1 MPISAPATRCA
12 ARSATRSGPAAAVAC
27 ALVCAVLAAVTAPAA
42 TLDLTGPA
50 GTAIKVNGLD
60 LGTLPLARPLT
71 LGPGAYLI
79 EGELRGFVS
88 FAQTVRL
95 TDDSDQVA
103 LHLRLDRRSR
113 QTAWTSSVLYA
124 GLGQFYLDKPV
135 RGWFYVAAESAG
147 LLTALAGELQRSNYR
162 RDFLV
167 LQDSYDSTINGDEAL
182 YYREQADQAYA
193 NMEDAEKLRNT
204 GLLVALGAITVSVL
218 DALITFPNVDAGPG
232 PVPPMTGYA
241 PDLPTMPGNPLTT
254 VHAAVKLTF

>member
-12 ARSATRSGPAAAVAC
+12 ARPGTAAALAC
-27 ALVCAVLAAVTAPAA
+27 TLVWALLAAAAAPAA

-60 LGTLPLARPLT
+60 LGKLPLAKPLT

-88 FAQTVRL
+88 YAHTVRL
-95 TDDSDQVA
+95 AEDSDQVV
-103 LHLRLDRRSR
+103 LQLRLTRLSR

-124 GLGQFYLDKPV
+124 GLGQFYLDQPV
-135 RGWFYVAAESAG
+135 RGWFYVAAETAG

-162 RDFLV
+162 SDYLV
-167 LQDSYDSTINGDEAL
+167 LQDSYDTSINGDDAL
-182 YYREQADQAYA
+182 YYKEQADLAYA
-193 NMEDAEKLRNT
+193 NMEDAEQLRNT

-218 DALITFPNVDAGPG
+218 DALITFPGVEAGPG
-232 PVPPMTGYA
+232 PVPPLTGYA
-241 PDLPTMPGNPLTT
+241 PELPTMPGNPLTT